1 MVLDLDD
8 LLSFLFIKKTTSHFV
23 SSGINYLR
31 VLDLAEATLVYQYM

>member
-8 LLSFLFIKKTTSHFV
+8 LLSFFIMKTTSHFV
-23 SSGINYLR
+23 PSGINYFR